1 MAENSNPLRK
11 YFRQPSIFIRLPSG
25 GKHYPAGTLIMPPNQ
40 EIPVL
45 PMTAVD
51 EITSRTPD
59 ALFNGSATVNI
70 INSCIPNIKDAWAVP
85 STDVNAL
92 LVACR
97 IASYGHEMELNT
109 VCPKCGH
116 EHNFDLDL
124 RVVLDSFQTPDYD
137 TPLKIGDLTIFF
149 QPMSYRD
156 LNETGKAQFEDQ
168 KLMQLLPTAD
178 MPDEEKMA
186 KLGEAFR
193 KITELTVNSIAHSIS
208 AIQTSDAMV
217 TDSDHIADFLHNCSK
232 SIFDAVKDRAIALR
246 VASDIR
252 PIAIKCQECSNEY
265 QQEFT
270 LDMTNFFETAS

>member
-70 INSCIPNIKDAWAVP
+70 INSCIPNIKDAWVVP

>member
-25 GKHYPAGTLIMPPNQ
+25 GKHYPQGTLIMPPNQ

-70 INSCIPNIKDAWAVP
+70 INSCIPNIKDAWAMP

-97 IASYGHEMELNT
+97 IASYGHNMELNT

-116 EHNFDLDL
+116 EHNFELDL

-137 TPLKIGDLTIFF
+137 TPLQIGDLIIYF
-149 QPMSYRD
+149 QPMTYRS

-168 KLMQLLPTAD
+168 KLMQLLPSAD

-193 KITELTVNSIAHSIS
+193 KITELTVRSIARSIN
-208 AIQTSDAMV
+208 AIQTADAMV
-217 TDSDHIADFLHNCSK
+217 TDPDHIADFLHNCSK
-232 SIFDAVKDRAIALR
+232 PMFDAIKDRAIALKT
-246 VASDIR
+246 ASDIR
-252 PIAIKCQECSNEY
+252 PVAIKCQECGNEY